1 MQTISGGV
9 MNKKTKKLKAEDLS
23 DFTSWQ
29 NEYYKKHPE
38 EISLL
43 SKEAIDSFNNT
54 PDMPLEV
61 LLASLRRIAELY
73 GLSKL
78 ARETKL
84 NRESLYKSLSPRGN
98 PTVRTLSKVSA
109 AMGYRL
115 TITPVNRV

>member
-1 MQTISGGV
+1 MT
-9 MNKKTKKLKAEDLS
+9 KKAKKLKTEELS

-29 NEYYKKHPE
+29 NEYYKKRPE

-43 SKEAIDSFNNT
+43 TKEAIETFNNT
-54 PDMPLEV
+54 DMPIEV

-84 NRESLYKSLSPRGN
+84 NRESLYKSLSARGN

-115 TITPVNRV
+115 TITPINRI